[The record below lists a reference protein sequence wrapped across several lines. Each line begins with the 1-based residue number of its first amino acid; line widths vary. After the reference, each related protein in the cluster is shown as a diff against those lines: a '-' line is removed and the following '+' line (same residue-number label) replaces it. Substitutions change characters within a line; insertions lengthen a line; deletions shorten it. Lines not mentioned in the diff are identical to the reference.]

1 MEGFKR
7 ELEENILRFWS
18 EKMID
23 HKFGGFY
30 GTIDGHNRLVAQA
43 NKGAVM
49 HMRILWTFSAA
60 YRVLGNPSY
69 REVADHAYAYVC
81 QHFIDHE
88 FGGVYWEVDYLGNP
102 VQSKKQTYAQGFALY
117 AFSEYYR
124 ATKVPDAL
132 ELSIGLFKL
141 IESFCKDSV
150 KGGYW
155 EAFTQDW
162 QPLEDMR
169 LSDKDENEAKTMNTH
184 LHILEPY
191 TNLLRIWPD
200 DDLLRAQR
208 ELIGTF
214 SGKIYNPQTGHL
226 QLFFNEDWQVKG
238 TVVSY
243 GHDIESAWLLWE
255 AAEMIGD
262 QDLLNKI
269 EPICLHI
276 AEAAR
281 EGLMDDGSMA
291 YELKGNYLDKER
303 HWWVQAEAVVGF
315 SYMHRLNNDEDYK
328 GISAALWKYI
338 RQQLVDSENGE
349 WYWSRLDNGEV
360 NRVEDKA
367 GFWKCPYHNG
377 RMCLEMIE
385 NFSLS

>member
-200 DDLLRAQR
+200 DDLVRAQR

-328 GISAALWKYI
+328 GISSALWKYI

>member
-132 ELSIGLFKL
+132 ELCIGLFKL

-169 LSDKDENEAKTMNTH
+169 MSDKDENEAKTMNTH
-184 LHILEPY
+184 LHILEHY
-191 TNLLRIWPD
+191 TDLLRIWPD

-214 SGKIYNPQTGHL
+214 SGKIYNPQTRHL

-385 NFSLS
+385 NFSLL

>member
-243 GHDIESAWLLWE
+243 GHDIEAAWLLWE

-328 GISAALWKYI
+328 GISSALWKYI

-385 NFSLS
+385 NFSLL

>member
-276 AEAAR
+276 AEAAK

>member
-200 DDLLRAQR
+200 DDLVRAQR

>member
-349 WYWSRLDNGEV
+349 WYWSRLDNGDV

>member
-276 AEAAR
+276 AEAAK

-385 NFSLS
+385 NFSLL

>member
-81 QHFIDHE
+81 QHFVDHE

-328 GISAALWKYI
+328 GISSALWKYI

>member
-385 NFSLS
+385 NFSLL

>member
-262 QDLLNKI
+262 QDLLNEI

-385 NFSLS
+385 NFSLL

>member
-169 LSDKDENEAKTMNTH
+169 LSDKDENEVKTMNTH